1 MNNFIYIKQPDYST
15 KIYRIFSTN
24 RLIEL
29 FEKKENALVKPE
41 LWDDPFENFILK
53 IPEKG
58 SKSKPNKRGYG
69 QCWTLNF
76 ESDAMW
82 RIYSP
87 DKNGVRIQTTIR
99 KLHHSLHSAQKVYSY
114 FMLHRTPAPS
124 AGRLSGTSRN

>member
-87 DKNGVRIQTTIR
+87 DKKGLFRILCQLTIVINHIR
-99 KLHHSLHSAQKVYSY
+99 ALILYPVYPQKI
-114 FMLHRTPAPS
+114 
-124 AGRLSGTSRN
+124 